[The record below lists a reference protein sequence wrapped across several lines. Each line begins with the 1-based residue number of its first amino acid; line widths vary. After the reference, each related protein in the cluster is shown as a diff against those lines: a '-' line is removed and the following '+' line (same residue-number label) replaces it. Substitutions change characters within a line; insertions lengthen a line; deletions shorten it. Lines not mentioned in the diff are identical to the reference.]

1 MRNNAAK
8 GFAASAIVSLAACTA
23 AALPPVASP
32 PAESR
37 LVMVVG
43 ERADALGWTTS
54 SAEQG
59 MVRVRMHDGRDL
71 VVREQA
77 VAAPWLEV
85 GRWVLRRTGNGL
97 EPAEIVSGL
106 DAFLEV
112 RPRGQ
117 AAIIVPIGEVF
128 GILHERPPEADRSQ
142 EPTQGPAPE
151 GPVPPPE
158 PPAPEPPAPEP
169 PAPEE
174 PVPETSVG
182 QAASA
187 EPTSAEPGSV
197 PATTSP

>member
-1 MRNNAAK
+1 MRNNAAQ
-8 GFAASAIVSLAACTA
+8 GIAASAIVSLAACTA
-23 AALPPVASP
+23 AVLPPVASP

-158 PPAPEPPAPEP
+158 PPAPEPPAPE
-169 PAPEE
+169 E

>member
-1 MRNNAAK
+1 MRNNAAQ
-8 GFAASAIVSLAACTA
+8 GIAASAIVSLAACTA

-158 PPAPEPPAPEP
+158 PPAPEPPAPE
-169 PAPEE
+169 E